1 MVYTV
6 FYKTS
11 SFAGYCFLGKNS
23 IHPKRYGV
31 FSFKAYKVILVKI
44 QICSFIDI
52 NQFPIQ
58 GVKFQLLHVLSGTD
72 LSLEWDKL
80 HILSEE
86 EYIDCL
92 LSCLA
97 ALSPSTIVH
106 RITGDA
112 PRSLLLAPHWSLHI
126 KQVFNHIRQALK
138 TQDIWQ
144 GKCFTR
150 PT

>member
-52 NQFPIQ
+52 NYIYITIIHYMSQHLF
-58 GVKFQLLHVLSGTD
+58 LLHIILYLKVISFEKKDYFLS
-72 LSLEWDKL
+72 
-80 HILSEE
+80 
-86 EYIDCL
+86 YI
-92 LSCLA
+92 SNN
-97 ALSPSTIVH
+97 
-106 RITGDA
+106 ITF
-112 PRSLLLAPHWSLHI
+112 P
-126 KQVFNHIRQALK
+126 
-138 TQDIWQ
+138 
-144 GKCFTR
+144 
-150 PT
+150 